1 MVHDGTCDYNP
12 FDNLE
17 YYNIHHDEPEVKE
30 ALKEH
35 ILDKRE
41 DAEHSMH
48 DDLWNQN

>member
-17 YYNIHHDEPEVKE
+17 YYNNYYDEPEVKQ

-35 ILDKRE
+35 ILDKRWDE
-41 DAEHSMH
+41 
-48 DDLWNQN
+48 